1 MSKRKEIRTCPICG
15 KQVAPRGYFT
25 HIKLAHP
32 GLEER
37 TVVRQEDNKMDKL
50 KGLPIETQ
58 NKINRIIELKNLRAK
73 AEKIEDGDFF
83 AGLFG
88 DDDDTREVLLDRIDT
103 EIKILREEIREE
115 TENLKEELGIE
126 EEED

>member
-1 MSKRKEIRTCPICG
+1 MTNQGKTRVCPICG

-37 TVVRQEDNKMDKL
+37 TIVRQEDNKMDKL
-50 KGLPIETQ
+50 TGLPIETQ
-58 NKINRIIELKNLRAK
+58 NKINRIIELKNLRVK
-73 AEKIEDGDFF
+73 AEKIEDGGFF
-83 AGLFG
+83 DGLFG

-115 TENLKEELGIE
+115 TEKLKAELGIE
-126 EEED
+126 EED

>member
-1 MSKRKEIRTCPICG
+1 MAKQEKTRICPICG
-15 KQVAPRGYFT
+15 KQVAPRGYFS

-37 TVVRQEDNKMDKL
+37 TIVRQRGDEMNKL

-58 NKINRIIELKNLRAK
+58 NKISRIVELRKLRAEV
-73 AEKIEDGDFF
+73 EKSDDRSFLD
-83 AGLFG
+83 GLFS
-88 DDDDTREVLLDRIDT
+88 DDDTQEVLLDRIDA
-103 EIKILREEIREE
+103 EIKILREEIRKE

-126 EEED
+126 EQED